1 MAFYELD
8 AAAFRAAY
16 PAFTEEA
23 VSAEQLAASWEAVKV
38 LLGDGEGNFP
48 YPEAKMQ
55 PILWAALCHLLSLD
69 GNGLDQPS
77 RIASAT
83 EGSVSTSFENLQSK
97 TEAGSWWN
105 LTKCGALFGEAVVFP
120 KPNTCPRFFTWMKQQ
135 GALLAKGRITGLQF
149 ETLMEENLYVEY
161 GAKAVRLAEKL
172 REGLKEKGYQLL
184 FNSTTNQTFVKLP
197 DDKYQTL
204 SEKVGMS
211 FWEKPDDNHTIVRLA
226 TSWATTEEDVD
237 ALLALM

>member
-1 MAFYELD
+1 MSKAPL
-8 AAAFRAAY
+8 
-16 PAFTEEA
+16 T
-23 VSAEQLAASWEAVKV
+23 
-38 LLGDGEGNFP
+38 
-48 YPEAKMQ
+48 
-55 PILWAALCHLLSLD
+55 
-69 GNGLDQPS
+69 
-77 RIASAT
+77 
-83 EGSVSTSFENLQSK
+83 TS
-97 TEAGSWWN
+97 
-105 LTKCGALFGEAVVFP
+105 
-120 KPNTCPRFFTWMKQQ
+120 
-135 GALLAKGRITGLQF
+135 ITGLQF
-149 ETLMEENLYVEY
+149 ETLMEENRYVEY

-226 TSWATTEEDVD
+226 TSWATTEEDID

>member
-23 VSAEQLAASWEAVKV
+23 VSAEQLAASWKAVKV

-105 LTKCGALFGEAVVFP
+105 LTKCGALFWVLTMP
-120 KPNTCPRFFTWMKQQ
+120 YRT
-135 GALLAKGRITGLQF
+135 
-149 ETLMEENLYVEY
+149 
-161 GAKAVRLAEKL
+161 GAKLYYA
-172 REGLKEKGYQLL
+172 
-184 FNSTTNQTFVKLP
+184 
-197 DDKYQTL
+197 
-204 SEKVGMS
+204 
-211 FWEKPDDNHTIVRLA
+211 KPYHP
-226 TSWATTEEDVD
+226 WG
-237 ALLALM
+237 

>member
-1 MAFYELD
+1 MARLEFASDYMEGCIPEILTRLTETNLEKSSGYGSDEHTARAAELIREACDAFYI
-8 AAAFRAAY
+8 
-16 PAFTEEA
+16 
-23 VSAEQLAASWEAVKV
+23 
-38 LLGDGEGNFP
+38 GG
-48 YPEAKMQ
+48 
-55 PILWAALCHLLSLD
+55 
-69 GNGLDQPS
+69 
-77 RIASAT
+77 
-83 EGSVSTSFENLQSK
+83 
-97 TEAGSWWN
+97 
-105 LTKCGALFGEAVVFP
+105 TKCGALFGEAVVFP

-149 ETLMEENLYVEY
+149 ETLMEENRYVEY

-184 FNSTTNQTFVKLP
+184 FNSTTNQTFVKLN